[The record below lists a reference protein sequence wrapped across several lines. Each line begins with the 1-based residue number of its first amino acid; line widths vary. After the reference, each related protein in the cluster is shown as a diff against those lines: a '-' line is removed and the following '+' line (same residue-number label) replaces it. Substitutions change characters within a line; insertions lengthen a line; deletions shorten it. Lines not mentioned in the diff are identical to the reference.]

1 MLTLLPSSRHSI
13 MHKTQVFIRD
23 DQYDALQEII
33 AITGEK
39 QSTLIREGID
49 LFIRKTTQKQ
59 LWKEKLM
66 TLSGSL
72 TEEEANEMKDDIKKS
87 RESWKNRS

>member
-1 MLTLLPSSRHSI
+1 

-33 AITGEK
+33 AITGKK

-72 TEEEANEMKDDIKKS
+72 TEEEASEMKDDIKKS
-87 RESWKNRS
+87 RESWKNHR

>member
-1 MLTLLPSSRHSI
+1 

-49 LFIRKTTQKQ
+49 LLLRKTTQKQ

-72 TEEEANEMKDDIKKS
+72 TEEEANEMKNDIKKS
-87 RESWKNRS
+87 RESWKNRR

>member
-1 MLTLLPSSRHSI
+1 